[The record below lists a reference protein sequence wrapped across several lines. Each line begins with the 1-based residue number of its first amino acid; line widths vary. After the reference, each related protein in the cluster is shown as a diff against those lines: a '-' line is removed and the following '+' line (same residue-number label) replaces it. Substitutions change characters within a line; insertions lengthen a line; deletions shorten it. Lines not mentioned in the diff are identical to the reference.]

1 MNQNRYL
8 ALAGIMTAVTVILLF
23 AAMIVPNLKLVL
35 YGLSSLPMAALLLE
49 TNRRT
54 GIMFYI
60 ATAALALILLPD
72 KMAAL
77 PYVTVLGLYGLIKA
91 VAEKFPNRI
100 IEWTIKE
107 IYFNATLFLYGLLI
121 YKVFMPNITFPIPIW
136 AVVLCAEALFVAYD
150 YIYSICILYYE
161 KLFRQNIK
169 RFTHFTKKR

>member
-1 MNQNRYL
+1 MNQNRDL

-35 YGLSSLPMAALLLE
+35 YGLSSLPMAALLLKPTAAPE
-49 TNRRT
+49 SC
-54 GIMFYI
+54 FYI

-107 IYFNATLFLYGLLI
+107 IYF
-121 YKVFMPNITFPIPIW
+121 
-136 AVVLCAEALFVAYD
+136 
-150 YIYSICILYYE
+150 
-161 KLFRQNIK
+161 
-169 RFTHFTKKR
+169 